1 MIAVYVETNFVL
13 ELALEQEEADS
24 CGKILDLAVHARI
37 SLLVPAFSLAEPH
50 GAISGRAKARS
61 RLGNELRP
69 QLRELGRSKP
79 LQHVPGAFDALAK
92 VLVESEQWE
101 REGVRKTVMELLD
114 SADIIPLTGSILA
127 DAASLQDR
135 FGIASGQDSIVLAS
149 VLMDLKSRK
158 PESGCFMNRNFRDF
172 DDPDIRGE
180 LAALNC
186 KFFGRF
192 DDGLDYVTHQL
203 AM

>member
-13 ELALEQEEADS
+13 ERALEQEETDS
-24 CGKILDLAVHARI
+24 CGKILELGVHARI
-37 SLLVPAFSLAEPH
+37 SLHVPAFSLAESH
-50 GAISGRAKARS
+50 SAISGRAKTRS
-61 RLGNELRP
+61 RLGNELYP
-69 QLRELGRSKP
+69 QLRELGRSRP
-79 LQHVPGAFDALAK
+79 LRHVPGTFDALVK

-101 REGVRKTVMELLD
+101 REGVRKAVMELL
-114 SADIIPLTGSILA
+114 SAGEVIPLTGSILA
-127 DAASLQDR
+127 SAFALQDR
-135 FGIASGQDSIVLAS
+135 FRISGQDSIVLAS
-149 VLMDLKSRK
+149 VLMDLRCRK
-158 PESGCFMNRNFRDF
+158 PESGCFMNRNLRDF
-172 DDPDIRGE
+172 DYPDIRGE

>member
-1 MIAVYVETNFVL
+1 M
-13 ELALEQEEADS
+13 ELAL
-24 CGKILDLAVHARI
+24 KARI
-37 SLLVPAFSLAEPH
+37 SLAIPAFSLAEPH
-50 GAISGRAKARS
+50 DAISRRASARS

-79 LQHVPGAFDALAK
+79 LQHVPGAFDALLAK

-101 REGVRKTVMELLD
+101 REGVRNTVMELLG
-114 SADIIPLTGSILA
+114 SAEVVPLTGSILA
-127 DAASLQDR
+127 YAASLQDR

-158 PESGCFMNRNFRDF
+158 PESGCFMNRNLRDF

-192 DDGLDYVTHQL
+192 DDGLDYVTHHL